1 MKKTILTLLVV
12 ISFFNLTS
20 CSSDD
25 NKPDPK
31 KNEIETNEKN
41 IPITN
46 IRIFNEGSFNTIDVN
61 GTPTEVVEYV
71 LYIMNGLD
79 ISNDQE
85 FSNKGDYLIL
95 VLTSPSENK
104 LTSGT
109 YNYNQNSDGFLL
121 DEGAYLLNYDATQG
135 DDRPD
140 RDVEIASGSITVDRD
155 EDNYTIQ
162 INLKD
167 SNNNNVTGFYKGNIT
182 TSITAI

>member
-1 MKKTILTLLVV
+1 
-12 ISFFNLTS
+12 
-20 CSSDD
+20 
-25 NKPDPK
+25 
-31 KNEIETNEKN
+31 
-41 IPITN
+41 
-46 IRIFNEGSFNTIDVN
+46 
-61 GTPTEVVEYV
+61 
-71 LYIMNGLD
+71 MNGQD

-104 LTSGT
+104 LTSGN

-121 DEGAYLLNYDATQG
+121 DQGAYLLNYDATQG

-140 RDVEIASGSITVDRD
+140 RDVEIASGSISVDRD